1 MIPEYD
7 TVHGRI
13 LAVNMAHLRKKRQM
27 PENSSLGDEVFHG
40 IQAANTGNETDG
52 YIFNR
57 FELHI
62 VDVGAG
68 LKSHTP
74 LPHSRSQY

>member
-27 PENSSLGDEVFHG
+27 SGNSSLGDEVFHEIEG
-40 IQAANTGNETDG
+40 ANRGKDSG
-52 YIFNR
+52 SY
-57 FELHI
+57 L
-62 VDVGAG
+62 
-68 LKSHTP
+68 
-74 LPHSRSQY
+74 